1 MQGLEGRA
9 LSGRKGYML
18 QHIVDALMARVT
30 ALETEAK
37 QLLAEGEVEA
47 ANLKTA
53 FATELKALAA
63 ELQSIISHL

>member
-1 MQGLEGRA
+1 
-9 LSGRKGYML
+9 ML
-18 QHIVDALMARVT
+18 QHIVDALMTRVT
-30 ALETEAK
+30 ALEAEAK